1 MRLSGYQT
9 CFMYWPAVS
18 LCRQIL
24 WRTGSCVQC
33 VQCVYSVCPRWWST
47 LRLVPVYSVYS
58 VCTEPVYS
66 VCPRWWFT
74 QTLPYPPIAPSTLY
88 DRPSASDHRRAH
100 CRRRWMW
107 RRNWRRILL
116 PCVGHCSDQ
125 SRDWQI
131 FWALSAPPTGISLYI
146 LIILIKWNV
155 EWSLRFLT
163 EVNHI
168 CLLFCH
174 I

>member
-1 MRLSGYQT
+1 
-9 CFMYWPAVS
+9 MYRACVLCVS
-18 LCRQIL
+18 QVMIHPK
-24 WRTGSCVQC
+24 TGSCVQC
-33 VQCVYSVCPRWWST
+33 VQCVYRACVLCVSQVMIHP
-47 LRLVPVYSVYS
+47 
-58 VCTEPVYS
+58 EI
-66 VCPRWWFT
+66 
-74 QTLPYPPIAPSTLY
+74 LPSPPTAPLTLY

-146 LIILIKWNV
+146 LIILIKENV